1 MSPSFSLS
9 FLIFFWSLFRRE
21 LISSPSFTRG
31 ICLDSPPPWFCWS
44 DCCCCFFLVF
54 VVCFCFF
61 LLFSALFL
69 FKMLF
74 RCTLPPPFIT
84 IFFLVSFLLFGSV
97 VFISEGR
104 RINDASRRSIFNREG
119 AGVAGV
125 ARALQLLLRRPQRVS
140 FPGSLRQRCSAF
152 NVRSSIQVNS
162 IYIPACFCHRF
173 LLLLLLLL
181 LFLLP

>member
-1 MSPSFSLS
+1 MSGFPPPLVLLVGLLLLLLLGLCRLLLLLLAIFCVISFQNAFSLYSPSS
-9 FLIFFWSLFRRE
+9 FYYY
-21 LISSPSFTRG
+21 
-31 ICLDSPPPWFCWS
+31 
-44 DCCCCFFLVF
+44 
-54 VVCFCFF
+54 
-61 LLFSALFL
+61 
-69 FKMLF
+69 
-74 RCTLPPPFIT
+74 
-84 IFFLVSFLLFGSV
+84 FFLVSFLLFGSV